1 MDRSWI
7 NHMGMDDRK
16 RPEYV
21 MGVNQFL
28 EYAFSGKDE
37 GTKMR
42 YHVLIV
48 TYVCLFQIDA
58 PFTIT

>member
-1 MDRSWI
+1 
-7 NHMGMDDRK
+7 MGMDDRK